1 MTNQKKAFAATIG
14 CLLFMIFGFI
24 FDRFSLTITPLF
36 YISAIIIGGYK
47 QTSEGL
53 KELWNDRTLN
63 VDLLMALAAIGACLI
78 GNYFE
83 GAMLTFIFCLSG
95 ALEEYTTN
103 KSQKEI
109 TALMNLQPQK
119 AQLLKEN
126 GQMQEV
132 DVSQLKVDNLVFVA
146 KGAAVPIDGFLES
159 TQATIDES
167 ALSGE
172 SVPVEK
178 YLGDE
183 MYAGTLNQGN
193 PITIRVTKTS
203 SETVFAKIIQ
213 LVEEAQNTPTQTASF
228 IERIENNYVKLI
240 LLAVPLMI
248 LLPHFFLGWSWDE
261 SFYRGMVL
269 LVVAS
274 PCALVASATPAS
286 LAALSNSAKNGIL
299 IKGGIHLEK
308 LSELKAIAFDKTGTL
323 TKGKPVVTDSFF
335 FDEKDLAQ
343 QLLVAMEQ
351 KTTHPLAHAILQY
364 FDCTIPEEIQYL
376 PIEEIT
382 GFGLQ
387 TTYLGAQW
395 KVGKHAY
402 DPETMII
409 SKEIAEMIERLE
421 NQGKTVIY
429 LSKDQ
434 QLIAVL
440 GLLDIPKANTQQVI
454 SYFKSQNIHTSMI
467 TGDHSGTAKAI
478 AEQVG
483 IEHYYAS
490 CTPEEKTQ
498 LVKKEN
504 ELYQVNAMVGDGV
517 NDAPALL
524 AAASLGVAMG
534 QGTDAAMDI
543 ADIVLMK
550 SDLNKFVYS
559 HRLSL
564 KMRRIIKQNIIFSI
578 LVILLLIAS
587 NFLQFLNLPL
597 GVVGHEG
604 STILV
609 ILNGLR
615 LLRPLPDLSDSS
627 KKCKSCPLYKARLS
641 SVK

>member
-286 LAALSNSAKNGIL
+286 LAALSKNGIL

-517 NDAPALL
+517 NDAPAL

>member
-193 PITIRVTKTS
+193 PITIRVTK
-203 SETVFAKIIQ
+203 TVFAKIIQ

-517 NDAPALL
+517 NDAPAL

>member
-14 CLLFMIFGFI
+14 CLLFMIAGFI

-132 DVSQLKVDNLVFVA
+132 DVSQLKVDDLVFVA
-146 KGAAVPIDGFLES
+146 KGAAVPIDGCLES

-183 MYAGTLNQGN
+183 MFAGTLNQGN

-203 SETVFAKIIQ
+203 AETVFAKIIQ

-364 FDCTIPEEIQYL
+364 FDCTIPEAIQSL
-376 PIEEIT
+376 SIEEIT

-402 DPETMII
+402 DPETMRI
-409 SKEIAEMIERLE
+409 SKEIEEMIERLE

-440 GLLDIPKANTQQVI
+440 GLLDIPKAN
-454 SYFKSQNIHTSMI
+454 SQNIHTSMI

-517 NDAPALL
+517 NDAPAL
-524 AAASLGVAMG
+524 AAASLGIAMG

-550 SDLNKFVYS
+550 NDLDKFVYS

-615 LLRPLPDLSDSS
+615 LLRPLPALSDSS

>member
-228 IERIENNYVKLI
+228 IERIENN
-240 LLAVPLMI
+240 
-248 LLPHFFLGWSWDE
+248 LGWSWDE

-517 NDAPALL
+517 NDAPAL

>member
-183 MYAGTLNQGN
+183 MYAGTLNQ
-193 PITIRVTKTS
+193 
-203 SETVFAKIIQ
+203 
-213 LVEEAQNTPTQTASF
+213 
-228 IERIENNYVKLI
+228 
-240 LLAVPLMI
+240 
-248 LLPHFFLGWSWDE
+248 
-261 SFYRGMVL
+261 
-269 LVVAS
+269 
-274 PCALVASATPAS
+274 
-286 LAALSNSAKNGIL
+286 
-299 IKGGIHLEK
+299 
-308 LSELKAIAFDKTGTL
+308 
-323 TKGKPVVTDSFF
+323 GKPVVTDSFF

-517 NDAPALL
+517 NDAPAL

>member
-14 CLLFMIFGFI
+14 CLLFMIAGFI
-24 FDRFSLTITPLF
+24 FDRFSLTITSLF

-132 DVSQLKVDNLVFVA
+132 DVSQLKVDDLVFVA
-146 KGAAVPIDGFLES
+146 KGAAVPIDGCLES

-183 MYAGTLNQGN
+183 MFAGTLNQGN

-203 SETVFAKIIQ
+203 AETVFAKIIQ

-228 IERIENNYVKLI
+228 IKRIENNYVKLI

-364 FDCTIPEEIQYL
+364 FDCTIPEAIQSL
-376 PIEEIT
+376 SIEEIT

-402 DPETMII
+402 DPETMRI
-409 SKEIAEMIERLE
+409 SKEIEEMIERLE

-440 GLLDIPKANTQQVI
+440 GLLDIPKANAQQVI

-517 NDAPALL
+517 NDAPAL
-524 AAASLGVAMG
+524 AAASLGIAMG

-550 SDLNKFVYS
+550 NDLDKFVYS

-615 LLRPLPDLSDSS
+615 LLRPLPALSDSS

>member
-183 MYAGTLNQGN
+183 MYAGN

-517 NDAPALL
+517 NDAPAL

>member
-440 GLLDIPKANTQQVI
+440 GLLDIPKA
-454 SYFKSQNIHTSMI
+454 
-467 TGDHSGTAKAI
+467 KAI

-517 NDAPALL
+517 NDAPAL

>member
-517 NDAPALL
+517 NDAPAL
-524 AAASLGVAMG
+524 AAASLGV
-534 QGTDAAMDI
+534 AMDI